1 METDRASGNVAR
13 PARPAESR
21 DLGVLET
28 ISPDTAQGLVRWG
41 AGGEWT
47 LQDGTRIQAPVRAR
61 GACTADESIAGPTAL

>member
-1 METDRASGNVAR
+1 METDRASGSIAR

-28 ISPDTAQGLVRWG
+28 ISSNKAQGLVRWG

-47 LQDGTRIQAPVRAR
+47 LQDGTGIQVPVRAR
-61 GACTADESIAGPTAL
+61 SALTADETTA